1 MTEVVSLL
9 VNLKI
14 NREKI
19 VNTHKSKD
27 LQALLCPPGF
37 KLLLLTQVNLTLK
50 KNSGSKTL
58 TLTLG

>member
-1 MTEVVSLL
+1 MREVVSLL

-50 KNSGSKTL
+50 KKVVL
-58 TLTLG
+58 KLLH